1 MWSLE
6 EAKKFEIEQIWELYR
21 QHVNPSQVKL
31 IGTFSF
37 GKDIAESSEGCWIN
51 LNSGRRIL
59 DLTGG
64 IGVLNHGHNHPR
76 ILAARK
82 QFAEEKR
89 MEVHKSFFSPY
100 IAALGSN
107 VSEMLEGK
115 LPYSYFP
122 NSGAEAVEGA
132 LKIAYKY
139 HRGDRDVVLH
149 ADISFH
155 GKLLGAA
162 GVTGSP
168 EIQFK
173 FPTIPN
179 SFAYEFNNI
188 DSLVRKI
195 NELRDEHGN
204 SRVYA
209 LLVEPLNAS
218 TMRLASRDFLVA
230 ARALCDQNNIVLIF
244 DEVYSGWGKTGYLFN
259 FMRIND
265 LWPDILTYAK
275 SFGGGK
281 ASISGYSY
289 SEKIGL
295 AYDSLSDATLHS
307 TTYYGF
313 GEETATA
320 IEAINIINEENLV
333 ESSFEIGVYFNS
345 LFGEG
350 FYPNKMFKEMRGS
363 GALWGL
369 ILSPTYIESAIEFI
383 QKTFSGLTEV
393 FSDPRFS
400 RKVVLSAIVN
410 HLYEE
415 HGVLTYFGVNVEN
428 PLIIS
433 FPLIA
438 TKSEIEYAH
447 QALLQTS
454 EASLSAMILKFVKLK
469 IKNL

>member
-1 MWSLE
+1 
-6 EAKKFEIEQIWELYR
+6 
-21 QHVNPSQVKL
+21 
-31 IGTFSF
+31 
-37 GKDIAESSEGCWIN
+37 
-51 LNSGRRIL
+51 
-59 DLTGG
+59 
-64 IGVLNHGHNHPR
+64 
-76 ILAARK
+76 
-82 QFAEEKR
+82 
-89 MEVHKSFFSPY
+89 
-100 IAALGSN
+100 
-107 VSEMLEGK
+107 
-115 LPYSYFP
+115 
-122 NSGAEAVEGA
+122 
-132 LKIAYKY
+132 
-139 HRGDRDVVLH
+139 
-149 ADISFH
+149 
-155 GKLLGAA
+155 
-162 GVTGSP
+162 
-168 EIQFK
+168 
-173 FPTIPN
+173 
-179 SFAYEFNNI
+179 
-188 DSLVRKI
+188 
-195 NELRDEHGN
+195 
-204 SRVYA
+204 
-209 LLVEPLNAS
+209 
-218 TMRLASRDFLVA
+218 MRLASRDFLVA